1 MPFKQSEMQDKVYR
15 QMMMI
20 IIIIMQTIFPLNLGD
35 LKACKLCL
43 KAEAASLKLK

>member
-1 MPFKQSEMQDKVYR
+1 MPFEQSEMQDKVYR
-15 QMMMI
+15 QMMMM
-20 IIIIMQTIFPLNLGD
+20 IIIMQTISPLNLGD